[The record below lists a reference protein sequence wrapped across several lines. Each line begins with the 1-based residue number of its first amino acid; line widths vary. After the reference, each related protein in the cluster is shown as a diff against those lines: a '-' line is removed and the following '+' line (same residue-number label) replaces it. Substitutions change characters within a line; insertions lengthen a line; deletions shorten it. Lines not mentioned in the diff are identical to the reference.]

1 MPFVKSEFEKKQQE
15 KNLSLIKQEAL
26 KKESLE
32 KFFRYE
38 NISKT
43 SKYFCPL
50 YTKNQKCHDIEYL
63 NCFFCACPFYMV
75 DNSKTL
81 CSINSRF
88 GKFIG
93 DTLDCSDCFVP
104 HRKGF
109 VKKQLSKSPLKVD

>member
-1 MPFVKSEFEKKQQE
+1 MTFVKSDFEKAQQE
-15 KNLSLIKQEAL
+15 KNNSLIKQKSL
-26 KKESLE
+26 KKESFE
-32 KFFRYE
+32 EFFRYE
-38 NISKT
+38 NISKS
-43 SKYFCPL
+43 SKDFCPL
-50 YTKNQKCHDIEYL
+50 YAKNQKCHNIEYL

-81 CSINSRF
+81 CAINSRF

-109 VKKQLSKSPLKVD
+109 VKKQLSKFFPKVD